1 MASFFPPASFSPL
14 VSTGGPPRFEV
25 FSNSTLGGVNFFTYW
40 YQHLVLVLGVISF
53 AVLPLTWLIRF
64 LQAQWKRR
72 RLGPSVGPRANAHS
86 LPKAEIDISDKST
99 QATLGSIKSFGFY
112 VGARQDLFL
121 QQHYDLHIVSLRG
134 TKAEQLHD
142 SPVLAAQTLDTGPT
156 PERTVYGFI
165 ESWDWQHQTLIEAAG
180 KMDDLRRHQGCA
192 GLVLLPK
199 LVPNAREFN
208 PFLGVLCQKQVNVVV
223 MTQPDDPLIEY
234 INFNLVAG
242 VIFLNAC
249 VLPNGLRR
257 DFFQAAQLREGIG
270 RCLRQKKTRPDFFMG
285 FFDLWDTR
293 PNAAT
298 VKRAQRVADFHSTT
312 IHIRPRTS
320 ITRVE
325 YSDHAKEVCLSGFD
339 QLKKPEIIELQRVWT
354 TETKPIACHPSHTSV
369 ASMLDTDS
377 LRHLLPSIDSLLQ
390 LFPVVSNSDRPTNE
404 ASIIL
409 DPPSFA
415 VAAPPRPDFWTTS
428 SYGEKLCS
436 LGCYELREAI
446 YMEQYEAVLKTQKHL
461 RRLDMLHKYQES
473 EVEALCKHLEPCG
486 VTQHFKLL
494 QLLISGLRD
503 GRVAV
508 YKGLDSGFTL
518 PENGGHLWGVSE
530 DLKHAQ
536 IAPSTI
542 IYVSQKAVDV
552 PGTILHTYLAHMGI
566 PRLQRFE
573 EELRLRQC
581 SSGIEVAIPARIES
595 ELETSSPGELLFLL
609 QQFRISGLQHPMI
622 TAIEGICRR
631 QLIEESSTQS
641 WVEQHSR
648 GYLNGSVSM
657 RTLLKT
663 RLEWYALHG
672 ATELPA
678 IDRLLELFTILDEMM
693 SDALFEADRTR
704 LATLS
709 SVLFKAY
716 DWGQQD
722 AYVDTNVDL
731 FALMFFCVLR
741 KLAFE
746 DVYLETTDRCPFFLT
761 QPDQAAVFA
770 ELWVLGSQCEI
781 YFNILP
787 RTLGNIVYDK
797 YRSYLRQY
805 PPPANAFNGVD
816 VFTAYAS
823 VESPKLIEELGPR
836 IGIGIEEEE
845 TRPSWRKR
853 LAKFGSLSVFCV
865 PAIVDVLLLTFL
877 GRGLYLTAFMDTLT
891 RTMANYALLTAL
903 LITAGVT
910 GWVGSTGGFYLYN
923 YAFDNMNHF
932 LVQRLSGGFVL
943 SVVVSVCGFI
953 AFGFQYSW
961 YGGFVYVAYLMA
973 ISTYLNL
980 LGIMATMHRDGSP
993 LRSGRAALAKCMVVL
1008 LISPILTTF
1017 VNGHDILV
1025 YMIVIWAFIVLLL
1038 FTYRNICHEWSSWL
1052 EKVPNIKEKQI
1063 VDWYEARPAGHQ
1075 TPTVTETKATGSSAS
1090 AARAAL
1096 QHEVAEARSKRSWLP
1111 WSKATDDSL
1120 VSRWAL
1126 GYDNAIWLLEK
1137 ESGGAPL
1144 PEIFTATWLVQLDL
1158 AVKNQ
1163 QQLQRGLKE
1172 HSPFIMFRYSK
1183 YDLGQNVGLFLIAL
1197 LDRWVAITMSARQP
1211 QINLYADSRAR
1222 YGIAFGL
1229 LYFLTSAIAVDALL
1243 QRYWSQAAG
1252 TSKERLLDLLDS
1264 DIVGDEQNTLAKRR
1278 WVHGFSE
1285 LLNLMLMI
1293 FGVTTILVWL
1303 FVINYNEIILY
1314 FTYVI
1319 AYTGLVIFQFNRPF
1333 TTDTRRHVLVVFC
1346 AAFAGFFLG
1355 CMLHAVPQTAGFR
1368 YNDVIALNTASLSAA
1383 FGTWLLTDFGTD
1395 PSWNDLTTEVGSPNT
1410 TNWKLYSQKMIGSDS
1425 SRLSKQPEKL
1435 FALDSTVTT
1444 VVQCNDRSSV
1454 ALRIT
1459 SALEQAQQRHDRYS
1473 DIFPRSREI
1482 LELTLNMWTRHES
1495 RVVIVSRETF
1505 VQDGFHG
1512 EWALG
1517 DYHDGS
1523 LTVYA
1528 GFMPEDTVVAWL
1540 ENKEDDLAQIL
1551 VEALLHET
1559 SEAVLRLS
1567 HQHATLSELLL
1578 SGSHAL
1584 SRRMSMQLE
1593 MEKTGRLDQILRRT
1607 NIQIMKH
1614 LCFGIDVDTQWNL
1627 VPEDVR
1633 KCILS
1638 RILGYPFQ
1646 TTKPFAAWMNNHG
1659 KDVLLD
1665 NLSLGQCLAI
1675 YKKVSVQLNSPEGSP
1690 FDVVDFRPT
1699 HEPALLKVTKPRP
1712 SQRAS
1717 IFVKLGG
1724 SIKRAI
1730 YNVVQYVAIISGA
1743 GSDAGRELWYTL
1755 RKSKHRRSLL
1765 WILLKIW
1772 KVCWWNKNFWTTMI
1786 LVKGT
1791 PQLKTILKLARQ
1803 GVPRTLRA
1811 CTITIEDPQ
1820 KTVSGFLTKDSAGQ
1834 LNVRVFNGLHTT
1846 PPDNVQAATVAKYDN
1861 KYRLREL
1868 QSFPTGKE
1876 NQPVKSEFMYDPSSN
1891 TRWPVSKSI
1900 TEEGR
1905 VTTCFYDKYGRIECG
1920 DIFCG
1925 KKQFRFTYIYKKRPK
1940 GNSDVLEAV
1949 YECVE
1954 PGSEVKYSVFWC
1966 VLPKGSKAGEA
1977 MDVKDWIPS
1986 NNITRLV
1993 ITTAGKMLDT
2003 TWVYHHK
2010 RDPELSTLLIGK
2022 NGQRIRVDAP
2032 PEARK
2037 DELGFLKKPRDL
2049 SFDSEDLLI
2058 YHPRIWLRN
2067 VSSRPSASP
2076 FDAAKFTSRLAT
2088 YVPFGWSY
2096 WSKKTVYRKI
2106 TTSRLRSVLWKQWTT
2121 ATNLDAVSACL
2132 IDELV
2137 LREEPL
2143 LGKYWSFRDSGYFK
2157 HAKDFLDE
2165 NLEFI
2170 IPTIEVAHDVSQ
2182 QCSLIIKPSDLF
2194 TMGLSKDA
2202 NQITNRPEDCYH
2214 DTDNRVS
2221 VIFTDTGCWPDA
2233 PGGVSNCRRDLVNGH
2248 TTVRNHVLAEAAND
2262 YGIPRYQVERNIQS
2276 LKVLPLWGLDGKTP
2290 YHGLFDNLLQS
2301 QIDERIN
2308 DTDIEQDVVAT
2319 FIPLLEAFVKG
2330 ARTKRYTRA
2339 DLAHYTNVILNI
2351 NSYFEQ
2357 KDYNKTWRAKEVQ
2370 IAWRRAWLYPHDDPN
2385 VLDPSEY
2392 FEIERPSMTD
2402 FQGALELYICYFFI
2416 FSVNVP
2422 DTCPRVFQ
2430 STHHGISSL
2439 YGLIL
2444 KYRKGTTWGIW
2455 DHAIMWRESCLN
2467 VSPAQCTLPIPVQS
2481 MLLAGMKLAA
2491 HLAYNTVDVILPCT
2505 SVFNPTWEA
2514 DLGTDQGRLGSKKIF
2529 HRKIDPIV
2537 NGISNMDSFKPVDK
2551 ITSELPTTIM
2561 LSNVQ
2566 FIKDVK
2572 NAVMAADVI
2581 INQFGFHDYRLK
2593 VYGAQDRQPSYA
2605 LDTERI
2611 ISTRG
2616 LAGKVMLAGFGSAKE
2631 VLKEAWLFMNS
2642 SLSEGLPL
2650 AIGEAALAGTPI
2662 VATEVG
2668 ATALVLTDPDNPAIR
2683 YGEVVPPNDP
2693 VALARAQLSLLAM
2706 LGPWAKYT
2714 HDETPP
2720 PPLPDFFT
2728 PEDVKWITKRMYDR
2742 TEDRRALGLKLR
2754 GIILRNFHGDRYLR
2768 EHEQMYWI
2776 HRHMSEQRSD
2786 EDLNGKALRNPR
2798 FGQHPLPA
2806 LEVEKTYGTKRRN
2819 WKWQNFE
2826 VLPRSHVSLRDKFSA
2841 KLGAGSKRSRRSVSR
2856 IRSSWFEMDH
2866 YQTIDHLE
2874 AGRSGSE

>member
-923 YAFDNMNHF
+923 
-932 LVQRLSGGFVL
+932 
-943 SVVVSVCGFI
+943 
-953 AFGFQYSW
+953 
-961 YGGFVYVAYLMA
+961 
-973 ISTYLNL
+973 
-980 LGIMATMHRDGSP
+980 
-993 LRSGRAALAKCMVVL
+993 
-1008 LISPILTTF
+1008 
-1017 VNGHDILV
+1017 
-1025 YMIVIWAFIVLLL
+1025 
-1038 FTYRNICHEWSSWL
+1038 
-1052 EKVPNIKEKQI
+1052 VPNIKEKQI

-1540 ENKEDDLAQIL
+1540 ENKEDDLAQI
-1551 VEALLHET
+1551 
-1559 SEAVLRLS
+1559 
-1567 HQHATLSELLL
+1567 
-1578 SGSHAL
+1578 HAL

-2402 FQGALELYICYFFI
+2402 FQGALE
-2416 FSVNVP
+2416 
-2422 DTCPRVFQ
+2422 
-2430 STHHGISSL
+2430 
-2439 YGLIL
+2439 
-2444 KYRKGTTWGIW
+2444 
-2455 DHAIMWRESCLN
+2455 
-2467 VSPAQCTLPIPVQS
+2467 
-2481 MLLAGMKLAA
+2481 
-2491 HLAYNTVDVILPCT
+2491 
-2505 SVFNPTWEA
+2505 
-2514 DLGTDQGRLGSKKIF
+2514 
-2529 HRKIDPIV
+2529 
-2537 NGISNMDSFKPVDK
+2537 
-2551 ITSELPTTIM
+2551 
-2561 LSNVQ
+2561 
-2566 FIKDVK
+2566 
-2572 NAVMAADVI
+2572 
-2581 INQFGFHDYRLK
+2581 
-2593 VYGAQDRQPSYA
+2593 
-2605 LDTERI
+2605 
-2611 ISTRG
+2611 
-2616 LAGKVMLAGFGSAKE
+2616 
-2631 VLKEAWLFMNS
+2631 
-2642 SLSEGLPL
+2642 
-2650 AIGEAALAGTPI
+2650 
-2662 VATEVG
+2662 
-2668 ATALVLTDPDNPAIR
+2668 
-2683 YGEVVPPNDP
+2683 
-2693 VALARAQLSLLAM
+2693 
-2706 LGPWAKYT
+2706 
-2714 HDETPP
+2714 
-2720 PPLPDFFT
+2720 
-2728 PEDVKWITKRMYDR
+2728 
-2742 TEDRRALGLKLR
+2742 
-2754 GIILRNFHGDRYLR
+2754 
-2768 EHEQMYWI
+2768 
-2776 HRHMSEQRSD
+2776 
-2786 EDLNGKALRNPR
+2786 
-2798 FGQHPLPA
+2798 
-2806 LEVEKTYGTKRRN
+2806 
-2819 WKWQNFE
+2819 
-2826 VLPRSHVSLRDKFSA
+2826 
-2841 KLGAGSKRSRRSVSR
+2841 
-2856 IRSSWFEMDH
+2856 
-2866 YQTIDHLE
+2866 
-2874 AGRSGSE
+2874 